1 MTTLGE
7 LAKALEL
14 ELRGDPTRS
23 IANLAPLESATADD
37 LSFVSEKNI
46 FPRYPI
52 PMREHSSCTLTGL
65 RLGPAVRY

>member
-23 IANLAPLESATADD
+23 IANLAALESATADD
-37 LSFVSEKNI
+37 LSFVSEKSI
-46 FPRYPI
+46 SPKYR
-52 PMREHSSCTLTGL
+52 T
-65 RLGPAVRY
+65 PARAR